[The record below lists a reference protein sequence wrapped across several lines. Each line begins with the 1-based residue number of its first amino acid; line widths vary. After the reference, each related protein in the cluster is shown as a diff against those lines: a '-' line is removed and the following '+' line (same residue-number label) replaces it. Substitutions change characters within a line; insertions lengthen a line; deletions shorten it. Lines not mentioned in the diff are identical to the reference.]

1 MNSHQTEN
9 AIINILDKYAVD
21 YKINR
26 RSFILKFCPSCGKS
40 KYSVWLLKPDDDESK
55 VYGQCWVCG
64 AKFSILKYL
73 ADCGVDTYK
82 KIKSELFGRQ
92 ISKPNAGMFDLDTPM
107 PHTPINQPHENL
119 KIIRAS
125 VPQTFH
131 KVYDWPHNPA
141 SIYARKRGVIGDLQH
156 EVYIDPFSRAVAFP
170 IYCFDTLVGFQKRFI
185 SPDAKIKV
193 HTDANLPKAH
203 AFIKFGSINMP
214 ICVVEGPFDAIA
226 AVWYGY
232 YGIATM
238 GAQISASQARQIAM
252 IAMEQNPDN
261 PKVYIGLDP
270 DEAGE
275 NGSCKLAR
283 FLDFYGIQ
291 YERITPTIEQEDFNS
306 MLVKHSGLDIEHM
319 DKLLTV
325 NGLVASVHWWMP
337 NKIRIDD
344 IYEQRM
350 MKKIKKQLKDLSEE
364 VKDGS
369 N

>member
-1 MNSHQTEN
+1 MNTHQTEN
-9 AIINILDKYAVD
+9 AIGQLLDKYAID
-21 YKINR
+21 YKVNR

-40 KYSVWLLKPDDDESK
+40 KYSVWLLKPEDDETK

-73 ADCGVDTYK
+73 TDCGVESYK
-82 KIKSELFGRQ
+82 KLKSELFGRQ
-92 ISKPNAGMFDLDTPM
+92 ISKPNAGMFDLDIPM
-107 PHTPINQPHENL
+107 PNTPINQKHESL
-119 KIIRAS
+119 KLNHYSI
-125 VPQTFH
+125 PGTFH
-131 KVYDWPHNPA
+131 KVYDWPSNPA

-156 EVYIDPFSRAVAFP
+156 EVYIDPFARAVAFP

-185 SPDAKIKV
+185 SSDAKIKV

-203 AFIKFGSINMP
+203 AFIRFGEINRP

-232 YGIATM
+232 YGLATM

-252 IAMEQNPDN
+252 MAMEQDPNNPI
-261 PKVYIGLDP
+261 VYIGLDP

-283 FLDFYGIQ
+283 FLDFYGIK
-291 YERITPTIEQEDFNS
+291 YERITPIIEQEDFNS
-306 MLVKHSGLDIEHM
+306 MLVKHSGLNLENTQTLI
-319 DKLLTV
+319 TI
-325 NGLVASVHWWMP
+325 NGLVQSQHWWMP

-350 MKKIKKQLKDLSEE
+350 IKEVKQKLKDLSEE
-364 VKDGS
+364 VK
-369 N
+369 NK